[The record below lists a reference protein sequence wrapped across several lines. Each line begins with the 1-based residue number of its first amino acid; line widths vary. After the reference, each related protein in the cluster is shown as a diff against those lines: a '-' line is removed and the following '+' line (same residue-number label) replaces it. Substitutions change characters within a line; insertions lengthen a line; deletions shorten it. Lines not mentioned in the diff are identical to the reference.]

1 MDVATSLVQ
10 AYLHVNG
17 YFTATDYPIVEARR
31 DLGSRTL
38 TDVDMLAVRF
48 SHPAHRS
55 STQGA
60 RKGPAR
66 VSGPVA
72 THPDPVL
79 ASPADRTDMIVAEV
93 KQGRAQVNPA
103 ARNHQVLAAAL
114 ARFGCCDAAEGPALV
129 QALLQDG
136 RARGGEGHEIRMVL
150 FASRGDRAPR
160 GWHWVHLDH
169 VLLFLDDYLR
179 SARDALGGLDLHD
192 HALAWLALQ
201 HKCGLQLQPE
211 SAGK

>member
-1 MDVATSLVQ
+1 M
-10 AYLHVNG
+10 
-17 YFTATDYPIVEARR
+17 EARR
-31 DLGSRTL
+31 DGVSRTL

-48 SHPAHRS
+48 SHPVHRS
-55 STQGA
+55 SVGGA
-60 RKGPAR
+60 QKGPAR
-66 VSGPVA
+66 VSGLVA

-114 ARFGCCDAAEGPALV
+114 ARFGCCDAAEAPALV
-129 QALLQDG
+129 QALIQNG
-136 RARGGEGHEIRMVL
+136 RARGDNGHEIRMVL

-179 SARDALGGLDLHD
+179 SAGDAFGGVDLHD
-192 HALAWLALQ
+192 PAHGWLTLQ
-201 HKCGLQLQPE
+201 HKCGLRLQPE
-211 SAGK
+211 RAGQ